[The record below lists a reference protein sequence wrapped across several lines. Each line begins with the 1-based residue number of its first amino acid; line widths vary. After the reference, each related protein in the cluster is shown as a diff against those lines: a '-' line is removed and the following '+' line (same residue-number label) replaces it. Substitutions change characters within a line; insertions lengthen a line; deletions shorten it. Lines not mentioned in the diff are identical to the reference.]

1 MSAYDRYQLQLQRL
15 QQGPDPDYAK
25 RKAVASLFMDDNA
38 MLEYLASQR
47 FPDDPGGAFRYQII
61 DGEIMYEDDQ
71 GNMQKEFERPGDV
84 TAYGEYVQP
93 NIAPAATFAADM
105 AGGIIGAGKGFAKGV
120 ELAKNSPAKHPL
132 ALAAIVLGSTAVG
145 GFGGTALA
153 GGAARG
159 ARGLTASAFYN
170 LPPEE
175 IAASLRDLGVSAS
188 FSAIPFGAG
197 PTGNVIN
204 KFLGKEDSLRYLYNL
219 RQGVQGTIDE
229 AAKMGIKLTPAE
241 AASISTG
248 SAHRAANIQLF
259 LSKQPQLRKLSDFY
273 ESRAQRAVTAVN
285 QFADSM
291 ASGAGTGIKSAQERI
306 AQASRDTI
314 KELNRRRKDRASKL
328 YEGLRGETAE
338 VDLSPVL
345 SRIDE
350 MLLDPRIPS
359 STRQAVQDFRS
370 SLVTTRVEKR
380 PKLDRNGKQ
389 VVDKKTGEPKFEEV
403 TVEEPLTDLMS
414 IHDRRTTDME
424 AVVKANLGNANAGK
438 IIGLREDVTALLD
451 DADATY
457 ALARRVYDPTKPAI
471 EAVEN
476 SAIGR
481 LSGLFQAGN
490 DKAVARSIKEI
501 FNPDVSPRSLR
512 NARRVLKVADP
523 DGWQQIKKFYL
534 NDQLDRFTREQALEG
549 GVPNFQRHFAQPRIR
564 NMMQEILDPQE
575 FENFYRLNDIMGAA
589 FNTVRRGA
597 SDTQQFMRA
606 EDLFAEEASGL
617 GANALGLGLSIL
629 RLPGRFA
636 TGQIGDDLAAGIA
649 NKQRE
654 AYYNKMVDVML
665 SDDGVETI
673 DDAYNVFSKLGYGL
687 KQGTARGIVEGV
699 DTLGD
704 PLIQDYAPTEERSEE
719 IMQDMERLQ
728 QIENE
733 QSMVD
738 PVLFDDIPEAQ
749 TPPMVAPTP
758 LSPDLLPSEEDREIA
773 MRRQQGIAGLMA

>member
-1 MSAYDRYQLQLQRL
+1 MSAYDRYQLQLERL

-25 RKAVASLFMDDNA
+25 RKAVASLFIDDNA
-38 MLEYLASQR
+38 MLEYLASER

-71 GNMQKEFERPGDV
+71 GNMRKEFERPGDV
-84 TAYGEYVQP
+84 TAYGEYIQP
-93 NIAPAATFAADM
+93 NFAPAGTFAADM

-132 ALAAIVLGSTAVG
+132 AMAAIVLGSTAVG

-159 ARGLTASAFYN
+159 TRALTASAFYN

-175 IAASLRDLGVSAS
+175 IAASLRDLGVSSA

-197 PTGNVIN
+197 PTTNVVN

-273 ESRAQRAVTAVN
+273 ESRASRAVTAIN

-291 ASGAGTGIKSAQERI
+291 IAGSGTQLKSAQERI

-328 YEGLRGETAE
+328 YDGLRDEATE

-350 MLLDPRIPS
+350 MLLDPRLPS
-359 STRQAVQDFRS
+359 STRQAVQEFRD
-370 SLVTTRVEKR
+370 SLMVKRQVKNPTT
-380 PKLDRNGKQ
+380 GKM
-389 VVDKKTGEPKFEEV
+389 EEI
-403 TVEEPLTDLMS
+403 EEPLSDLMS

-451 DADATY
+451 DANASY
-457 ALARRVYDPTKPAI
+457 ALARRVFDPTKPAI

-523 DGWQQIKKFYL
+523 EGWQQIKKFYL

-575 FENFYRLNDIMGAA
+575 LENFYRLNDIMGAA

-597 SDTQQFMRA
+597 SDTQQFLRL
-606 EDLFAEEASGL
+606 EDDFAKEALSLGL
-617 GANALGLGLSIL
+617 GDRGIGFGLSIL
-629 RLPGRFA
+629 RSPGRIAF
-636 TGQIGDDLAAGIA
+636 GQVGDELAARIA
-649 NKQRE
+649 RKQNE
-654 AYYNKMVDVML
+654 AYYDKMVDVLL
-665 SDDGVETI
+665 SDDGAETI
-673 DDAYNVFSKLGYGL
+673 EDAYNVFSRIGYGV
-687 KQGTARGIVEGV
+687 KQGGARGVVEGV
-699 DTLGD
+699 DALGD
-704 PLIQDYAPTEERSEE
+704 PLIQNYEPTEQKSEE
-719 IMQDMERLQ
+719 IMRDMERLN

-733 QSMVD
+733 QSMVN
-738 PVLFDDIPEAQ
+738 PVLFDDLPETEVTAQ
-749 TPPMVAPTP
+749 VAPTP
-758 LSPDLLPSEEDREIA
+758 LSPSLLPSEEDREIA
-773 MRRQQGIAGLMA
+773 MRRQQGIAGLMV

>member
-1 MSAYDRYQLQLQRL
+1 VSAYDRYQLQLQRL
-15 QQGPDPDYAK
+15 QQGPDTDYAK

-71 GNMQKEFERPGDV
+71 GNMRKEFERPGDV
-84 TAYGEYVQP
+84 TAFGEYITP

-120 ELAKNSPAKHPL
+120 ELAKNSPVKHPL
-132 ALAAIVLGSTAVG
+132 AMAAIVLGSTAAG
-145 GFGGTALA
+145 GFGGTAIA

-159 ARGLTASAFYN
+159 TRALTASAFYN

-197 PTGNVIN
+197 PTGNVVN

-273 ESRAQRAVTAVN
+273 ESRAQRAVTAIN
-285 QFADSM
+285 QFADNM
-291 ASGAGTGIKSAQERI
+291 AAGAGTQLKSAQERI
-306 AQASRDTI
+306 AQAGKNTI
-314 KELNRRRKDRASKL
+314 KELNQRRKDRATKL
-328 YEGLRGETAE
+328 YDGLRQESVE
-338 VDLSPVL
+338 VDVSPVL
-345 SRIDE
+345 QRIE
-350 MLLDPRIPS
+350 RELSNPKIDP
-359 STRQAVQDFRS
+359 
-370 SLVTTRVEKR
+370 TTREALEQFRDSLMYDVKVKNPETGKLEVVQR
-380 PKLDRNGKQ
+380 P
-389 VVDKKTGEPKFEEV
+389 VD
-403 TVEEPLTDLMS
+403 DLMS
-414 IHDRRTTDME
+414 IHDRRKASME
-424 AVVKANLGNANAGK
+424 KVVKDNLGTDNAGL

-512 NARRVLKVADP
+512 NARRVLQVADP
-523 DGWQQIKKFYL
+523 QGWQQIKKFYL

-564 NMMQEILDPQE
+564 NMMQEILDPAE

-617 GANALGLGLSIL
+617 GQNALSLGLSIL

-636 TGQIGDDLAAGIA
+636 TGQLGDDLAAGIA

-654 AYYNKMVDVML
+654 AYYDKMVDVML
-665 SDDGVETI
+665 SDDGAETI
-673 DDAYNVFSKLGYGL
+673 EDAYNVFSRIGYGV
-687 KQGTARGIVEGV
+687 KQGAARGVAEGV
-699 DTLGD
+699 DALGE
-704 PLIQDYAPTEERSEE
+704 PLIQDYEPTERAAEE
-719 IMQDMERLQ
+719 IMQDMERLE
-728 QIENE
+728 QIENQ
-733 QSMVD
+733 QSAID
-738 PVLFDDIPEAQ
+738 PVLFDDLPETELPAMVAQ
-749 TPPMVAPTP
+749 TPP
-758 LSPDLLPSEEDREIA
+758 SPDLLPSEEDREIA
-773 MRRQQGIAGLMA
+773 MRRQQGIAGLMV

>member
-1 MSAYDRYQLQLQRL
+1 
-15 QQGPDPDYAK
+15 
-25 RKAVASLFMDDNA
+25 
-38 MLEYLASQR
+38 
-47 FPDDPGGAFRYQII
+47 
-61 DGEIMYEDDQ
+61 
-71 GNMQKEFERPGDV
+71 
-84 TAYGEYVQP
+84 
-93 NIAPAATFAADM
+93 
-105 AGGIIGAGKGFAKGV
+105 
-120 ELAKNSPAKHPL
+120 
-132 ALAAIVLGSTAVG
+132 
-145 GFGGTALA
+145 
-153 GGAARG
+153 
-159 ARGLTASAFYN
+159 
-170 LPPEE
+170 
-175 IAASLRDLGVSAS
+175 
-188 FSAIPFGAG
+188 
-197 PTGNVIN
+197 
-204 KFLGKEDSLRYLYNL
+204 
-219 RQGVQGTIDE
+219 VQGTIDE

-259 LSKQPQLRKLSDFY
+259 LSKNGPNLQKINEFY
-273 ESRAQRAVTAVN
+273 ESRSRRAVTAIN

-291 ASGAGTGIKSAQERI
+291 VAGAGTGIKSAQERI

-314 KELNRRRKDRASKL
+314 KELNRRRKDRSARL
-328 YEGLRGETAE
+328 YDGLRDEATE

-345 SRIDE
+345 TRIDE

-359 STRQAVQDFRS
+359 STRQAVQEFRD
-370 SLVTTRVEKR
+370 SLMTTRKVKNPET
-380 PKLDRNGKQ
+380 GKM
-389 VVDKKTGEPKFEEV
+389 EEI
-403 TVEEPLTDLMS
+403 EEPLSDLMS

-523 DGWQQIKKFYL
+523 EGWQQIKKFYL

-564 NMMQEILDPQE
+564 NMMQEILEPQE

-589 FNTVRRGA
+589 FSVRKGA
-597 SDTQQFMRA
+597 SDTQQFMRM
-606 EDLFAEEASGL
+606 EDDFTKEAAGL
-617 GANALGLGLSIL
+617 GADALGLGLGII
-629 RLPGRFA
+629 RTTGRFL
-636 TGQIGDDLAAGIA
+636 TGRIGDDLAAGIA

-654 AYYNKMVDVML
+654 AYYDKMVDVML

-673 DDAYNVFSKLGYGL
+673 EDAYDVFSRMGYGV
-687 KQGTARGIVEGV
+687 KQSGARAIGEGV
-699 DTLGD
+699 EAAGD
-704 PLIQDYAPTEERSEE
+704 PLIENYQPTKQRSEE
-719 IMQDMERLQ
+719 IMRDMERLN

-733 QSMVD
+733 QSMVN
-738 PVLFDDIPEAQ
+738 PSLFDDLPETSASA
-749 TPPMVAPTP
+749 MVAPTP
-758 LSPDLLPSEEDREIA
+758 LSPSLLPSEEDREIA

>member
-47 FPDDPGGAFRYQII
+47 FPDDPGGAFRYQVV

-71 GNMQKEFERPGDV
+71 GNMQKEFDRPGDV
-84 TAYGEYVQP
+84 TAYGEYIQP

-132 ALAAIVLGSTAVG
+132 AMAAIVLGSTAIG

-259 LSKQPQLRKLSDFY
+259 LSKNGPNLQKINEFY
-273 ESRAQRAVTAVN
+273 ESRSRRAVTAIN

-291 ASGAGTGIKSAQERI
+291 VAGAGTGIKSAQERI

-314 KELNRRRKDRASKL
+314 KELNRRRKDRSARL
-328 YEGLRGETAE
+328 YDGLRDEATE

-345 SRIDE
+345 TRIDE

-359 STRQAVQDFRS
+359 STRQAVQEFRD
-370 SLVTTRVEKR
+370 SLMTTRKVKNPET
-380 PKLDRNGKQ
+380 GKM
-389 VVDKKTGEPKFEEV
+389 EEI
-403 TVEEPLTDLMS
+403 EEPLSDLMS

-523 DGWQQIKKFYL
+523 EGWQQIKKFYL

-564 NMMQEILDPQE
+564 NMMQEILEPQE

-589 FNTVRRGA
+589 FSVRKGA
-597 SDTQQFMRA
+597 SDTQQFMRM
-606 EDLFAEEASGL
+606 EDDFTKEAAGL
-617 GANALGLGLSIL
+617 GADALGLGLGII
-629 RLPGRFA
+629 RTTGRFL
-636 TGQIGDDLAAGIA
+636 TGRIGDDLAAGIA

-654 AYYNKMVDVML
+654 AYYDKMVDVML

-673 DDAYNVFSKLGYGL
+673 EDAYDVFSRMGYGV
-687 KQGTARGIVEGV
+687 KQSGARAIGEGV
-699 DTLGD
+699 EAAGD
-704 PLIQDYAPTEERSEE
+704 PLIENYQPTKQRSEE
-719 IMQDMERLQ
+719 IMRDMERLN

-733 QSMVD
+733 QSMVN
-738 PVLFDDIPEAQ
+738 PSLFDDLPETSASA
-749 TPPMVAPTP
+749 MVAPTP
-758 LSPDLLPSEEDREIA
+758 LSPSLLPSEEDREIA

>member
-15 QQGPDPDYAK
+15 QQGPDTDYTK
-25 RKAVASLFMDDNA
+25 RKVVASLFMDDNA
-38 MLEYLASQR
+38 MLEYLASER

-71 GNMQKEFERPGDV
+71 GNMRKEFERPGDV
-84 TAYGEYVQP
+84 TAFGEYIAP
-93 NIAPAATFAADM
+93 NLAPAATFAADM
-105 AGGIIGAGKGFAKGV
+105 AGGIIGAGRGFAKGV
-120 ELAKNSPAKHPL
+120 ELAKNLPTKHPL
-132 ALAAIVLGSTAVG
+132 AMAATILATTAVG
-145 GFGGTALA
+145 GFGGTALT

-159 ARGLTASAFYN
+159 GRYLTASAFYN

-175 IAASLRDLGVSAS
+175 IAAAIRDLGVSSA

-197 PTGNVIN
+197 PTTNVVN

-273 ESRAQRAVTAVN
+273 ESRAQRAVTAIN

-291 ASGAGTGIKSAQERI
+291 IAGSGTQLKSAQERI

-314 KELNRRRKDRASKL
+314 KELNRRRKDRASAL
-328 YEGLRGETAE
+328 YNGLRDEATE
-338 VDLSPVL
+338 VDLSPVIA
-345 SRIDE
+345 RIDE
-350 MLLDPRIPS
+350 MLLDVRLPS
-359 STRQAVQDFRS
+359 STRQAVQDFRD
-370 SLVTTRVEKR
+370 SLMVKRQVKNPTT
-380 PKLDRNGKQ
+380 GKM
-389 VVDKKTGEPKFEEV
+389 EE
-403 TVEEPLTDLMS
+403 VEEPLTDLMS

-424 AVVKANLGNANAGK
+424 AVVKANLGNANASK

-451 DADATY
+451 DANASY
-457 ALARRVYDPTKPAI
+457 ALARRVFDPTKPSI

-512 NARRVLKVADP
+512 NARRVLQVADP
-523 DGWQQIKKFYL
+523 QGWQQIKKFYL

-597 SDTQQFMRA
+597 SDTQQFLRL
-606 EDLFAEEASGL
+606 EDDFAKEALS
-617 GANALGLGLSIL
+617 LGLGDKGIGFGLSVL
-629 RLPGRFA
+629 RSPGRIAF
-636 TGQIGDDLAAGIA
+636 GQIGDELAARIA
-649 NKQRE
+649 RKQNE
-654 AYYNKMVDVML
+654 AYYDKMVDVLL
-665 SDDGVETI
+665 SEDGAETI
-673 DDAYNVFSKLGYGL
+673 EDAYNVFSRIGFGV
-687 KQGTARGIVEGV
+687 KQGAARGVAEGV
-699 DTLGD
+699 DALGE
-704 PLIQDYAPTEERSEE
+704 PLIQDYEPTERAAEE
-719 IMQDMERLQ
+719 IMQDMERLE
-728 QIENE
+728 QIENQ
-733 QSMVD
+733 QSAID
-738 PVLFDDIPEAQ
+738 PVLFDDLPETELPAMVAQ
-749 TPPMVAPTP
+749 TPP
-758 LSPDLLPSEEDREIA
+758 SPDLLPSEEDREIA
-773 MRRQQGIAGLMA
+773 MRRQQGIAGLMV

>member
-1 MSAYDRYQLQLQRL
+1 VSAYDRYQLQLQRL

-38 MLEYLASQR
+38 MLEYLASER
-47 FPDDPGGAFRYQII
+47 FPDDPGGAFRYQIV

-71 GNMQKEFERPGDV
+71 GNMRKEFERPGDV
-84 TAYGEYVQP
+84 TAYGEYIQP

-132 ALAAIVLGSTAVG
+132 AMAAIVLGSTAIG

-259 LSKQPQLRKLSDFY
+259 LSKNGPNLQKINEFY
-273 ESRAQRAVTAVN
+273 ESRSRRAVTAIN

-291 ASGAGTGIKSAQERI
+291 VAGAGTGIKSAQERI

-314 KELNRRRKDRASKL
+314 KELNRRRKDRSARL
-328 YEGLRGETAE
+328 YDGLRDEATE

-345 SRIDE
+345 TRIDE

-359 STRQAVQDFRS
+359 STRQAVQEFRD
-370 SLVTTRVEKR
+370 SLMTTRKVKNPET
-380 PKLDRNGKQ
+380 GKM
-389 VVDKKTGEPKFEEV
+389 EEI
-403 TVEEPLTDLMS
+403 EEPLSDLMS

-523 DGWQQIKKFYL
+523 EGWQQIKKFYL

-564 NMMQEILDPQE
+564 NMMQEILEPQE

-589 FNTVRRGA
+589 FSVRKGA
-597 SDTQQFMRA
+597 SDTQQFMRM
-606 EDLFAEEASGL
+606 EDDFTKEAAGL
-617 GANALGLGLSIL
+617 GADALGLGLGII
-629 RLPGRFA
+629 RTTGRFL
-636 TGQIGDDLAAGIA
+636 TGRIGDDLAAGIA

-654 AYYNKMVDVML
+654 AYYDKMVDVML

-673 DDAYNVFSKLGYGL
+673 EDAYNVFSRMNLLGVEVPVYGV
-687 KQGTARGIVEGV
+687 KQGVARGIAEGV
-699 DTLGD
+699 DALGD
-704 PLIQDYAPTEERSEE
+704 PLIQNYEPTEQKSEE
-719 IMQDMERLQ
+719 IMRDMERLN

-733 QSMVD
+733 QSMVN
-738 PVLFDDIPEAQ
+738 PSLFDDLPETSASA
-749 TPPMVAPTP
+749 MVAPTP
-758 LSPDLLPSEEDREIA
+758 LSPSLLPSEEDREIA

>member
-15 QQGPDPDYAK
+15 QQGPDTDYTK
-25 RKAVASLFMDDNA
+25 RKVVASLFMDDNA

-71 GNMQKEFERPGDV
+71 GNMRKEFERPGDV
-84 TAYGEYVQP
+84 TAFGEYVAP

-120 ELAKNSPAKHPL
+120 ELAKKLPTKHPL
-132 ALAAIVLGSTAVG
+132 ALAATVLASTAAG
-145 GFGGTALA
+145 GFGGTALL
-153 GGAARG
+153 GGGARG
-159 ARGLTASAFYN
+159 ARALSASTFYN

-175 IAASLRDLGVSAS
+175 IAAAIRDLGVSSA

-197 PTGNVIN
+197 PTTNVVN

-273 ESRAQRAVTAVN
+273 ESRAQRAVTAIN
-285 QFADSM
+285 QFADNM
-291 ASGAGTGIKSAQERI
+291 AAGAGTQLKSAQERI
-306 AQASRDTI
+306 AQAGKNTI
-314 KELNRRRKDRASKL
+314 KELNQRRKDRATKL
-328 YEGLRGETAE
+328 YDGLREEATT
-338 VDLSPVL
+338 VDLTPVL

-350 MLLDPRIPS
+350 MLLNPKTPK
-359 STRQAVQDFRS
+359 STRQAVQEFRD
-370 SLVTTRVEKR
+370 SLMTTRKVKDPE
-380 PKLDRNGKQ
+380 
-389 VVDKKTGEPKFEEV
+389 TGDIKEI
-403 TVEEPLTDLMS
+403 EEPLTDLMS

-424 AVVKANLGNANAGK
+424 VVVKANLGNANAGK

-451 DADATY
+451 DANASY
-457 ALARRVYDPTKPAI
+457 ALARRVFDPTKPSI

-512 NARRVLKVADP
+512 NARRVLQVADP
-523 DGWQQIKKFYL
+523 QGWQQIKKFYL

-575 FENFYRLNDIMGAA
+575 FDNFYRLNDIMGAA

-597 SDTQQFMRA
+597 SDTQQFLRL
-606 EDLFAEEASGL
+606 EDDFAKEALS
-617 GANALGLGLSIL
+617 LGLGDKGIGFGLSVL
-629 RLPGRFA
+629 RSPGRIAF
-636 TGQIGDDLAAGIA
+636 GQVGDELAARIA
-649 NKQRE
+649 RKQNE
-654 AYYNKMVDVML
+654 AYYDKMVDVLL
-665 SDDGVETI
+665 SEDGAETI
-673 DDAYNVFSKLGYGL
+673 EDAYNVFSRIGFGV
-687 KQGTARGIVEGV
+687 KQGAARAIGEGV
-699 DTLGD
+699 DALND
-704 PLIQDYAPTEERSEE
+704 PLIQNYEPTEQAAEE
-719 IMQDMERLQ
+719 ILQDMERLE
-728 QIENE
+728 QIENQ
-733 QSMVD
+733 QSAVN
-738 PVLFDDIPEAQ
+738 PILFDDLPEA
-749 TPPMVAPTP
+749 TVPPVVAPAPPSAT
-758 LSPDLLPSEEDREIA
+758 LLPSEQDREIA
-773 MRRQQGIAGLMA
+773 MRQRQGIGGLVA

>member
-15 QQGPDPDYAK
+15 QQGPDTDYAK

-71 GNMQKEFERPGDV
+71 GNMRKEFERPGDV
-84 TAYGEYVQP
+84 TAFGEYITP

-120 ELAKNSPAKHPL
+120 ELAKNSPVKHPL
-132 ALAAIVLGSTAVG
+132 AMAAIVLGSTAAG
-145 GFGGTALA
+145 GFGGTAIA

-159 ARGLTASAFYN
+159 TRALTASAFYN

-197 PTGNVIN
+197 PTGNVVN

-273 ESRAQRAVTAVN
+273 ESRAQRAVTAIN
-285 QFADSM
+285 QFADNM
-291 ASGAGTGIKSAQERI
+291 AAGAGTQLKSAQERI
-306 AQASRDTI
+306 AQAGKNTI
-314 KELNRRRKDRASKL
+314 KELNQRRKDRATKL
-328 YEGLRGETAE
+328 YDGLRQESVE
-338 VDLSPVL
+338 VDVSPVL
-345 SRIDE
+345 QRIE
-350 MLLDPRIPS
+350 RELSNPKIDP
-359 STRQAVQDFRS
+359 
-370 SLVTTRVEKR
+370 TTREALEQFRDSLMYDVKVKNPETGKLEVVQR
-380 PKLDRNGKQ
+380 P
-389 VVDKKTGEPKFEEV
+389 VD
-403 TVEEPLTDLMS
+403 DLMS
-414 IHDRRTTDME
+414 IHDRRKASME
-424 AVVKANLGNANAGK
+424 KVVKDNLGTDNAGL

-512 NARRVLKVADP
+512 NARRVLQVADP
-523 DGWQQIKKFYL
+523 QGWQQIKKFYL

-564 NMMQEILDPQE
+564 NMMQEILDPAE

-617 GANALGLGLSIL
+617 GQNALSLGLSIL

-636 TGQIGDDLAAGIA
+636 TGQLGDDLAAGIA

-654 AYYNKMVDVML
+654 AYYDKMVDVML
-665 SDDGVETI
+665 SDDGAETI
-673 DDAYNVFSKLGYGL
+673 EDAYNVFSRIGYGV
-687 KQGTARGIVEGV
+687 KQGAARGVAEGV
-699 DTLGD
+699 DALGE
-704 PLIQDYAPTEERSEE
+704 PLIQDYEPTERAAEE
-719 IMQDMERLQ
+719 IMQDMERLE
-728 QIENE
+728 QIENQ
-733 QSMVD
+733 QSAID
-738 PVLFDDIPEAQ
+738 PVLFDDLPETELPAMVAQ
-749 TPPMVAPTP
+749 TPP
-758 LSPDLLPSEEDREIA
+758 SPDLLPSEEDREIA
-773 MRRQQGIAGLMA
+773 MRRQQGIAGLMV

>member
-1 MSAYDRYQLQLQRL
+1 VSAYDRYQLQLQRL
-15 QQGPDPDYAK
+15 QQGPDTDYAK

-38 MLEYLASQR
+38 MLEYLASER

-71 GNMQKEFERPGDV
+71 GNMRKEFERPGDV
-84 TAYGEYVQP
+84 TAYGEYIQP
-93 NIAPAATFAADM
+93 NFAPAATFAADM
-105 AGGIIGAGKGFAKGV
+105 TGGIIGAGKGFAKGV
-120 ELAKNSPAKHPL
+120 ELAKNLPTKHPL
-132 ALAAIVLGSTAVG
+132 AMAAVVLGSTAAG
-145 GFGGTALA
+145 GFGGTALL
-153 GGAARG
+153 GGGVRG
-159 ARGLTASAFYN
+159 ARALTASAFYN

-259 LSKQPQLRKLSDFY
+259 LSKNGPNLQKINEFY
-273 ESRAQRAVTAVN
+273 NSRARRAVTAIN

-291 ASGAGTGIKSAQERI
+291 VAGAGTGIKSAQERI

-328 YEGLRGETAE
+328 YDGLREEATE

-350 MLLDPRIPS
+350 MLLDPRLPS
-359 STRQAVQDFRS
+359 STRQAVQEFRD
-370 SLVTTRVEKR
+370 SLMVKRQVKNPTT
-380 PKLDRNGKQ
+380 GKM
-389 VVDKKTGEPKFEEV
+389 EEI
-403 TVEEPLTDLMS
+403 EEPLSDLMS

-451 DADATY
+451 DASASY
-457 ALARRVYDPTKPAI
+457 ALARRVFDPTKPAI

-523 DGWQQIKKFYL
+523 EGWQQIKKFYL
-534 NDQLDRFTREQALEG
+534 NDQLDRFNREHKLEG
-549 GVPNFQRHFAQPRIR
+549 GVPNFQQHFAQPRIR

-589 FNTVRRGA
+589 FSVRKGA
-597 SDTQQFMRA
+597 SDTQQFMRL
-606 EDLFAEEASGL
+606 EDDFAKEAAGL
-617 GANALGLGLSIL
+617 GADALGLGLGIL
-629 RLPGRFA
+629 RTTGRFL
-636 TGQIGDDLAAGIA
+636 TGRIGDDLAAGIA

-665 SDDGVETI
+665 SDEGAETI
-673 DDAYNVFSKLGYGL
+673 EDAYNVFSRIGYGV
-687 KQGTARGIVEGV
+687 KQGAARGVTEGV
-699 DTLGD
+699 DALGD
-704 PLIQDYAPTEERSEE
+704 PLIQNYEPTEQKSEE
-719 IMQDMERLQ
+719 IMRDMERLN

-733 QSMVD
+733 QSMVN
-738 PVLFDDIPEAQ
+738 PVLFDDLPETEVTAQ
-749 TPPMVAPTP
+749 VAPTP
-758 LSPDLLPSEEDREIA
+758 PSPSLLPSEEDREIA
-773 MRRQQGIAGLMA
+773 MRRQQGIAGLMV